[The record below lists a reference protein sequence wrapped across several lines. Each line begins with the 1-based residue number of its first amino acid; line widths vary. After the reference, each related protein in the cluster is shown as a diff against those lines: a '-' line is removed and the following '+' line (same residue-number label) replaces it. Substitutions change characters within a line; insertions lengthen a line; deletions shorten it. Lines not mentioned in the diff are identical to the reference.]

1 MPLLASSFS
10 DVALPELV
18 AVPGMTSPAEC
29 RYLYWLAAS
38 QLTGAGC
45 LVEVGSW
52 LGRSTLH
59 IAAGLSRSGYDQQ
72 LHCFDGYTWGA
83 GDSRVANLPLKP
95 GESFQRYFEANVDR
109 FSHLVT
115 AHRTQ
120 IADIAW
126 SGAPVEFLFL
136 DAPKKH
142 NEITRCL
149 EVFGPSL
156 IPGRSI
162 IAIQDYLYFPA
173 YPLAMCFHLLRD
185 YLELVH
191 VVLDGSTVAFRVV
204 APLDLAR
211 SKPANWNIRCWKPD
225 QIRSAWDSI
234 LEPLPAAARERLE
247 PGRALH
253 LYDCGAKREAIA
265 AMRALPMTAFQE
277 QKISEL
283 SKSHHYLGYPEL
295 FTVAG
300 YPGTVGRNLL
310 SRAKRIR
317 DWLRHRQPA
326 I

>member
-1 MPLLASSFS
+1 MPLLASRFS
-10 DVALPELV
+10 DVVLPDLP

-29 RYLYWLAAS
+29 RYLYWLAQS
-38 QLTGAGC
+38 QLSNAGC
-45 LVEVGSW
+45 LVEIGTW

-59 IAAGLSRSGYDQQ
+59 IAAGLDRSGHAQR
-72 LHCFDGYTWGA
+72 LHCFDGYTWGS
-83 GDSRVANLPLKP
+83 GDSRAADLPLKP
-95 GESFQRYFEANVDR
+95 GDDFQKHFEANVSR
-109 FSHLVT
+109 FGHLVT
-115 AHRTQ
+115 IHRTW

-142 NEITRCL
+142 SEITRCL

-173 YPLAMCFHLLRD
+173 YPLAICLHLLRD
-185 YLELVH
+185 HLELAH

-211 SKPANWNIRCWKPD
+211 SKPANWDLARWKLD
-225 QIRSAWDSI
+225 QIHSAWDSI
-234 LEPLPAAARERLE
+234 LEVLPAAARERLQ

-253 LYDCGAKREAIA
+253 LYDCGFEDEAIA
-265 AMRALPMTAFQE
+265 AMRALPMTDFQK

-300 YPGTVGRNLL
+300 YPGTMTQALL

-317 DWLRHRQPA
+317 DWLRRRRAA